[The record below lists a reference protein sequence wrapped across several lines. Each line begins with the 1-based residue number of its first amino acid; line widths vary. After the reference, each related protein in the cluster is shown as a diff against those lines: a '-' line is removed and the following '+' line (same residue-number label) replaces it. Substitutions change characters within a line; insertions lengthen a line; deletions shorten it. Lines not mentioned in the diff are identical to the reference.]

1 MQSPDERS
9 IATRW
14 INIGRVCRVFRG
26 IRGRGY
32 NVRRRRARTGR
43 DGPDSLQTVSGTQS
57 RSTYNTIERDFLSP
71 RSLSCDL
78 GDPRSRES
86 HVHARFQPLPRR
98 RRGWPVLA
106 SVHIRPE
113 RRACIDARVQRLL
126 CIGERDTSATRDSC
140 YPRAIRAHANQAPR
154 SRTGSRRPA

>member
-1 MQSPDERS
+1 MQPPDERS

-14 INIGRVCRVFRG
+14 INIKRLCRVFRG
-26 IRGRGY
+26 IRGRLQ
-32 NVRRRRARTGR
+32 RSMQARTYR
-43 DGPDSLQTVSGTQS
+43 TRQSPDSLRTVCGTRS
-57 RSTYNTIERDFLSP
+57 RSIYNTIERDFLSR
-71 RSLSCDL
+71 RSLSRNL

-113 RRACIDARVQRLL
+113 RRACIGARVQRLL

-140 YPRAIRAHANQAPR
+140 YPRAIRAHASQAPR